1 MKAIFCAILTVL
13 FCAVTLNAAEY
24 FSDGF
29 ENTSAGDAPNYKDP
43 ESGATW
49 TGSAWTEVVDSTL
62 SNVTPHSGSKMLR
75 FRWAENANSEQ
86 RFDLGSQQTGD
97 VYIRY
102 YVYYPDG
109 TEPGENKY
117 VHRDGP
123 SSDNNKVMRLWG
135 GDYID
140 EIKVGARSWPVDG
153 YVERIQFTAE
163 VSTWKVNG
171 CSGSQGEAYIDKV
184 PIPSWYRQDSTLG
197 RWMCFEF
204 HYKRDT
210 GSGDGV
216 FEFWVDGDKKIG
228 ATNFSTIGAPCN
240 PGYFKG
246 GYLMGWSNSG
256 FDEDTNVYFDDV
268 VFSDSYI
275 GPLGLGGEPPGR
287 PGIFEKVPQ

>member
-1 MKAIFCAILTVL
+1 MKAIFCAIFVVL
-13 FCAVTLNAAEY
+13 FCVTTLNAAEY

-29 ENTSAGDAPNYKDP
+29 ENTSTDSSPNYKDP
-43 ESGATW
+43 ASGAQW

-75 FRWAENANSEQ
+75 FRWEENANSEQ

-109 TEPGENKY
+109 TELGENKY
-117 VHRDGP
+117 EHRDGP
-123 SSDNNKVMRLWG
+123 SSDNNKLMRLWG
-135 GDYID
+135 EDYD
-140 EIKVGARSWPVDG
+140 DNIKVGARSWPADE
-153 YVERIQFTAE
+153 YVERIQFTAN
-163 VSTWKVNG
+163 VSAWKVNG
-171 CSGSQGEAYIDKV
+171 CSGSQGEAYINEES
-184 PIPSWYRQDSTLG
+184 IHSWYRGDSTLG

-210 GSGDGV
+210 GNSDGV

-228 ATNFSTIGAPCN
+228 VTNFSIIGAPCD
-240 PGYFKG
+240 PGYFKE
-246 GYLMGWSNSG
+246 GYLMGWANSG
-256 FDEDTNVYFDDV
+256 FDNPTNVYIDDV

-275 GPLGLGGEPPGR
+275 GPISPQSPPEPPSNLR
-287 PGIFEKVPQ
+287 IKK